1 MKRKFS
7 TKRNEKGQGLV
18 EYALIS
24 VLAGLVVIGVLMAF
38 DSEIKDIIYSVSGG
52 MSVQDG
58 VLYIPDLSPT
68 LTPTASS
75 VPTDLPTPTNTL
87 VPTDTPIP
95 TDTPAP
101 TITPAPTELACTP
114 GSATDVRRLN
124 VCTSLRDINHCES
137 YSYNF
142 WSHTCSWH

>member
-24 VLAGLVVIGVLMAF
+24 VLAGLVLIGVLMAF

-68 LTPTASS
+68 FIPTTSS
-75 VPTDLPTPTNTL
+75 VPTDLPTPT
-87 VPTDTPIP
+87 D
-95 TDTPAP
+95 
-101 TITPAPTELACTP
+101 TPAPTELACTP
-114 GSATDVRRLN
+114 GSATNVRRQSA
-124 VCTSLRDINHCES
+124 CISLRDINNCEN
-137 YSYNF
+137 YSYNR
-142 WSHTCSWH
+142 WNRTCSWH